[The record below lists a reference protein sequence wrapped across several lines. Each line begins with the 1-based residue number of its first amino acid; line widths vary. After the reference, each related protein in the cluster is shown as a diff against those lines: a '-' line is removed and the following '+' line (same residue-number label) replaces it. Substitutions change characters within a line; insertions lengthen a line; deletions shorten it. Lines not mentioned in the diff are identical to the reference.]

1 MANSKKK
8 KKSPAPGRAQEKNSK
23 ARQTAVKS
31 APGNP
36 ADHVAWPIALF
47 ALALFTAISYVNVD
61 TGALGGAISSFF
73 RGMGGAACFAI
84 PVLCII
90 AAVRWRKCAREGKL
104 AGLCLSLGFFYV
116 TLGVLLHV
124 WTGGIAEEYSIIKL
138 WEQGTVLVGGGVFC
152 GSFGFLFMKLLGV
165 VVVNIVGILLLILLA
180 LSSVG
185 ITPAAAVTSIS
196 AAVKKASAKRREER
210 EGSGE
215 DAYQKE
221 LAKQKKSVPV
231 RENRAAGEP
240 EQRRPRRRWF
250 GSASDDDYENNTKRR
265 PKFNTDVDV
274 GYDEDEGYEDG
285 GEKDDGDNLV
295 EILEKYKQ
303 KEKAAVSSET
313 PPDEE
318 DDDPPPFE
326 ITGTAPRH
334 TTGKKP
340 GMPMKA
346 PEGEEE
352 TDDDGQLIS
361 ASEAD
366 MLNRFAKEQA
376 AKESEKNGRMKGK
389 AGAGYLGDEKD
400 EEPAAP
406 EPKREYV
413 FPPVS
418 LLKYDLTPRN
428 TDISEEL
435 TTNANKLVE
444 TLRTFKVE
452 TRLVDVS
459 RGPAITRYELAPK
472 EGVRVK
478 QISNLVDDIA
488 LNLAT
493 TGVRVEAPIPGKAA
507 VGVEVPNKTVST
519 VYLRELIDT
528 ETFRKASSR
537 LTVGLGMDVAGD
549 PVYLDIEKMPHLL
562 IAGATGTGKSVCI
575 NSILT
580 SLLYKSAPEDV
591 KFILI
596 DPKFVEFSVYSGLP
610 HLLVPVVSDP
620 KKAAGALQ
628 WAVTEMERRYSSVIG
643 AAGVRNIS
651 SYDSICAS
659 EPWRERLPRIVI
671 VIDELADLMMT
682 APDDVE
688 NSICRIAQKG
698 RAAGLHLIL
707 GTQRP
712 SVNVVTGLIKANVP
726 SKIAFRVSSQTDSRV
741 ILDMAGAEKLI
752 GRGDMLY
759 APMGSSKPRRVQG
772 AFVESEI
779 ESIVEFIKTH
789 NGDEPEYD
797 ESVIESIERNAAA
810 CGNKKGSGGGA
821 TPVEE
826 DSEGSDPMLRQ
837 AIELAV
843 ESGKISTSLI
853 QRRLSLGYGRAAKL
867 IDEMEDKGIVSGPDG
882 QKPRS
887 VLISKQQYL
896 EMYVSRGEDL

>member
-1 MANSKKK
+1 MANSKKSNSNK
-8 KKSPAPGRAQEKNSK
+8 KKSSAAGRRLAESSVK
-23 ARQTAVKS
+23 AKQSGANAGS
-31 APGNP
+31 P
-36 ADHVAWPIALF
+36 ADHAAWPIALF
-47 ALALFTAISYVNVD
+47 ALALFTAITYVNVD

-73 RGMGGAACFAI
+73 RGMGGAASFAI
-84 PVLCII
+84 PVLCIV
-90 AAVRWRKCAREGKL
+90 AAVRWRKCAREGKI
-104 AGLCLSLGFFYV
+104 AGLCLCLGFFYL

-124 WTGGIAEEYSIIKL
+124 WTKGITEFGIKEL
-138 WEQGTVLVGGGVFC
+138 WEQGKELIGGGVFC
-152 GSFGFLFMKLLGV
+152 GSFGILCIKMLGV
-165 VVVNIVGILLLILLA
+165 VVVNIVGIIALLLLA

-185 ITPAAAVTSIS
+185 ITPARAATAVSASI
-196 AAVKKASAKRREER
+196 KKAVIKRREER

-215 DAYQKE
+215 DAYRKE
-221 LAKQKKSVPV
+221 LEKQKKSVPV
-231 RENRAAGEP
+231 REAENRGQK
-240 EQRRPRRRWF
+240 EQRKLRRRWF
-250 GSASDDDYENNTKRR
+250 GTVSDDNDEGSRRR

-274 GYDEDEGYEDG
+274 GYDDDDGYDET
-285 GEKDDGDNLV
+285 EKDGLV
-295 EILEKYKQ
+295 EILEKYRQ
-303 KEKAAVSSET
+303 KDKAASAAPSA
-313 PPDEE
+313 DE

-326 ITGTAPRH
+326 VSESAPKRP
-334 TTGKKP
+334 TGKKP
-340 GMPMKA
+340 EMPMKA
-346 PEGEEE
+346 AGFDNSGEDE
-352 TDDDGQLIS
+352 GQLIS

-376 AKESEKNGRMKGK
+376 EKESAKNGRMKGK
-389 AGAGYLGDEKD
+389 AGVGYLKD
-400 EEPAAP
+400 EEDEPDAPA
-406 EPKREYV
+406 PKREYV

-418 LLKYDLTPRN
+418 LLKYDLTPKN

-549 PVYLDIEKMPHLL
+549 PVFLDIEKMPHLL

-575 NSILT
+575 NSVLT

-591 KFILI
+591 KIILI

-651 SYDSICAS
+651 SYDSISAS
-659 EPWRERLPRIVI
+659 EPWREHLPRIVI

-779 ESIVEFIKTH
+779 ESIVDFIKSH
-789 NGDEPEYD
+789 NGDQPEYD

-810 CGNKKGSGGGA
+810 CGNKKGAAGGA
-821 TPVEE
+821 APVEE
-826 DSEGSDPMLRQ
+826 DGEGSDPMLRQ

-867 IDEMEDKGIVSGPDG
+867 IDEMEEKGIVSGPDG

-887 VLISKQQYL
+887 VLISRQQYL

>member
-1 MANSKKK
+1 MADKKK
-8 KKSPAPGRAQEKNSK
+8 KKKN
-23 ARQTAVKS
+23 TKS
-31 APGNP
+31 APSKSAGKVKTQP
-36 ADHVAWPIALF
+36 ASSADRAVWPVALV
-47 ALALFTAISYVNVD
+47 ALALFTAISYIATD
-61 TGALGGAISSFF
+61 KMGILGEWISAFF
-73 RGMGGAACFAI
+73 RGMGGGASFAI
-84 PVLCII
+84 PVLCIV
-90 AAVRWRKCAREGKL
+90 AAIRWRKCAREGKI
-104 AGLCLSLGFFYV
+104 AQLCLCLGFFYI
-116 TLGVLLHV
+116 TLGILLHT
-124 WTGGIAEEYSIIKL
+124 WTKGTETFDLATL
-138 WEQGTVLVGGGVFC
+138 WNDGKILVGGGVFC
-152 GSFGFLFMKLLGV
+152 GSLGMLFKSFLGIAGI
-165 VVVNIVGILLLILLA
+165 NIVGIIALILLGMA
-180 LSSVG
+180 SVG
-185 ITPAAAVTSIS
+185 VTPAVAATAIVS
-196 AAVKKASAKRREER
+196 AIRNAAERRREER
-210 EGSGE
+210 ENSGE

-221 LAKQKKSVPV
+221 LAKQRKSVPV
-231 RENRAAGEP
+231 RENRTARYQEKK
-240 EQRRPRRRWF
+240 PRRRWF
-250 GSASDDDYENNTKRR
+250 GSGTDNADVESGTEKR

-274 GYDEDEGYEDG
+274 GYDED
-285 GEKDDGDNLV
+285 GEETAKPDDGNLV
-295 EILEKYKQ
+295 EILEKYRK
-303 KEKAAVSSET
+303 KDRPAAVTET
-313 PPDEE
+313 VSDDT
-318 DDDPPPFE
+318 DDDDLPPFE
-326 ITGTAPRH
+326 IPETQQTKRSVAR
-334 TTGKKP
+334 KKP
-340 GMPMKA
+340 DLPVSS
-346 PEGEEE
+346 
-352 TDDDGQLIS
+352 DSDDGDEQLIS
-361 ASEAD
+361 ESEAD

-376 AKESEKNGRMKGK
+376 AKESAKNGRMKGK
-389 AGAGYLGDEKD
+389 AGVGYLKD
-400 EEPAAP
+400 EEDEPEAPA
-406 EPKREYV
+406 PKREYV

-418 LLKYDLTPRN
+418 LLKYDLTPKN

-549 PVYLDIEKMPHLL
+549 PVFLDIEKMPHLL

-591 KFILI
+591 KFILV
-596 DPKFVEFSVYSGLP
+596 DPKFVEFSIYSGLP
-610 HLLVPVVSDP
+610 HLLVPVVSDA
-620 KKAAGALQ
+620 KRAAGALQ

-643 AAGVRNIS
+643 AANVRNIS
-651 SYDSICAS
+651 SYDAICAS
-659 EPWRERLPRIVI
+659 DPSRERLPRIVI

-688 NSICRIAQKG
+688 NSICRLAQKG

-726 SKIAFRVSSQTDSRV
+726 SKIAFRVASQTDSRV

-779 ESIVEFIKTH
+779 ESIVEYIKSH
-789 NGDEPEYD
+789 NGDETEYD

-810 CGNKKGSGGGA
+810 CGNKKGAAGSA
-821 TPVEE
+821 VQAEE
-826 DSEGSDPMLRQ
+826 DDGGSDPMLRQ

-867 IDEMEDKGIVSGPDG
+867 IDEMESKGIVSGPDG

-887 VLISKQQYL
+887 VLISRQQYL